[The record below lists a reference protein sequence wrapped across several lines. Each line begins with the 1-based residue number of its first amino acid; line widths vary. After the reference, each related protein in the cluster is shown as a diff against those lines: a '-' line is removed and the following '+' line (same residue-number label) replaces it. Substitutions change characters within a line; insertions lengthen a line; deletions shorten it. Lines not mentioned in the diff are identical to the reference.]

1 MTVFWFEGSTPTTVV
16 IKSFF
21 SVILTFVQIVLEP
34 LREEKKKKT
43 IIWCKRDAAIFI
55 SEINISIYVQW
66 YFLHM
71 ESRHVQRTKF
81 ATYVMSIKDSC
92 EG

>member
-1 MTVFWFEGSTPTTVV
+1 MFDHIIMTVFWFEGSTPTTVV

-43 IIWCKRDAAIFI
+43 II
-55 SEINISIYVQW
+55 
-66 YFLHM
+66 
-71 ESRHVQRTKF
+71 
-81 ATYVMSIKDSC
+81 
-92 EG
+92 